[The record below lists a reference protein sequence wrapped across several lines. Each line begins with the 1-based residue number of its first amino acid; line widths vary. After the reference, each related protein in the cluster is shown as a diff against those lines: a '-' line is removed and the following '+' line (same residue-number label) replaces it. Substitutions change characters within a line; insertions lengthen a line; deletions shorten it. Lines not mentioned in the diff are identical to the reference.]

1 MQKKNIMATI
11 TATLKTEKY
20 TTTLFTENH
29 AFLVDEPIEVG
40 GANKAPSPL
49 EYLAGALA
57 SCTAITIKM
66 YAERKDWQLEEVSV
80 KVDFQRNIQENTAF
94 ARKEIVLKGNISQEQ
109 KERLLT
115 IAKQCPIHKILTN
128 PVEIESVLV

>member
-1 MQKKNIMATI
+1 MATI

-49 EYLAGALA
+49 EYLAGSLA
-57 SCTAITIKM
+57 AC
-66 YAERKDWQLEEVSV
+66 
-80 KVDFQRNIQENTAF
+80 
-94 ARKEIVLKGNISQEQ
+94 GN
-109 KERLLT
+109 
-115 IAKQCPIHKILTN
+115 
-128 PVEIESVLV
+128 

>member
-57 SCTAITIKM
+57 SCTAITVKM

-80 KVDFQRNIQENTAF
+80 KVDFQ
-94 ARKEIVLKGNISQEQ
+94 GNISEVQ

>member
-1 MQKKNIMATI
+1 
-11 TATLKTEKY
+11 
-20 TTTLFTENH
+20 
-29 AFLVDEPIEVG
+29 
-40 GANKAPSPL
+40 
-49 EYLAGALA
+49 
-57 SCTAITIKM
+57 M

-94 ARKEIVLKGNISQEQ
+94 ARKEIVLKGNISEEQ